1 MLDTDKVI
9 RISEVV
15 IRILYRRFD
24 NFPEDANKNRNAP
37 FHKAF
42 LNAFSDKLE
51 DFVTNIPYFISLSS
65 WLHGLNTTLGQT
77 FFESVS
83 HILSDGS
90 KREYTSKRSGNLL
103 ISQYQKQAIS
113 EIITDLSN
121 GNEKPNLE
129 RENRLLFNNKDVADT
144 DSLGFSADVF
154 IEEEDEIIAIELKA
168 VRPNSGEVR
177 GEKQKILE
185 GKAALSRLF
194 PDKEI
199 KFFIGFPFDP
209 TSEGYDTK
217 YNKKRF
223 MSSIINMQKYF
234 AEEEVLLS
242 AELWDYLSGEKN
254 TMEQILTII
263 NSIAT
268 TEFIEIYE
276 YVNNN
281 DNRNTDKYKLYLQ
294 TWNMYRELFIVNNIS
309 KIEGKLNSKYKR
321 IYNQPVFK
329 NGEYNINRF
338 ITISNL
344 IREIV

>member
-1 MLDTDKVI
+1 MLDDKTV
-9 RISEVV
+9 RISEIV
-15 IRILYRRFD
+15 IKILYRRFD

-51 DFVTNIPYFISLSS
+51 NYVTNVPYFISLSS
-65 WLHGLNTTLGQT
+65 WLHGLNTTMGQT
-77 FFESVS
+77 FFEGVA

-90 KREYTSKRSGNLL
+90 KREYTSKRNGNLQ
-103 ISQYQKQAIS
+103 ISHYQKQAIS
-113 EIITDLSN
+113 DIITDLSN
-121 GNEKPNLE
+121 GNEIPNLQ
-129 RENRLLFNNKDVADT
+129 RENEILFNNKDVANT

-185 GKAALSRLF
+185 GKAALSRAF
-194 PDKEI
+194 PDKKI

-209 TSEGYDTK
+209 TSEEVDIE

-223 MSSIINMQKYF
+223 MSSIINMDKYF
-234 AEEEVLLS
+234 AEDEILLAS
-242 AELWDYLSGEKN
+242 ELWDYLSGDKY
-254 TMEQILTII
+254 TMEQLLSII

-268 TEFIEIYE
+268 TSFMEIYE
-276 YVNNN
+276 YINNN
-281 DNRNTDKYKLYLQ
+281 DNRKTDKYKQYLEK
-294 TWNMYRELFIVNNIS
+294 WNMYRELFIVNYIS
-309 KIEGKLNSKYKR
+309 KVEGYMNSKYKR

-338 ITISNL
+338 ITLSDL
-344 IREIV
+344 IREKM